1 MRNPFRS
8 LLELRQRVIAEKEAR
23 EDWEERVVEPI
34 LASGHDKLLTEAYRH
49 RTRAVLLSLLIGG
62 FVVVAM
68 LSYVMWDISWLTRPA
83 FYMVLGVCAFGVFW
97 TLRETMHHVRSHLEK
112 MRQWLDQND
121 TFYRR

>member
-1 MRNPFRS
+1 MKKPLRS
-8 LLELRQRVIAEKEAR
+8 LLELRQRVVAQKNAH
-23 EDWEERVVEPI
+23 EDWQERVVEPI

-68 LSYVMWDISWLTRPA
+68 LAYVMWDISWLTSPA
-83 FYMVLGVCAFGVFW
+83 FYMVLGVCAFGGIW
-97 TLRETMHHVRSHLEK
+97 TLRETMHHVRTYLGK
-112 MRQWLDQND
+112 MRQWLDQNE

>member
-1 MRNPFRS
+1 MKKPLRS
-8 LLELRQRVIAEKEAR
+8 LLELRQRVVAQKNAH
-23 EDWEERVVEPI
+23 EDWQERVVEPI

-68 LSYVMWDISWLTRPA
+68 LAYVMWDISWLTSPA
-83 FYMVLGVCAFGVFW
+83 FYMVLGVCAFGVIW
-97 TLRETMHHVRSHLEK
+97 TLRETMHHVRTHLEK
-112 MRQWLDQND
+112 MRQWLDQNE